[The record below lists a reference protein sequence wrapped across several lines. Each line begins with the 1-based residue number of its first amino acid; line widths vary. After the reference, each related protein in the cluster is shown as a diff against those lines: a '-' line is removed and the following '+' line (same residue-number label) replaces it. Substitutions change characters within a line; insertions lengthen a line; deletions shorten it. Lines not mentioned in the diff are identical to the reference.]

1 MDLGIEGNTAL
12 CTAAS
17 SGLGLAS
24 ATALA
29 SEGADVA
36 ICGRTAAHL
45 EAAEQQ
51 IQDAGEGNVLAV
63 EADITDRDH
72 VEAFVEEAADELGG
86 IDHVVTSAG
95 GPPSGPFGSMDDT
108 DWYDAYDLLVMSAVW
123 TLRESRPYLEDSDAG
138 TAVAITSRS
147 VQEVIDDLVLSNSVR
162 RAVIGLVKTLS
173 REFAPGVRVNAVL
186 PGAHETSRIENL
198 IDAAVER
205 GEFENYEAG
214 YEDWAADVPLDR
226 IGEPDELGDVVAFL
240 SSERA
245 SYVTGTALP
254 VDGGSTRS

>member
-1 MDLGIEGNTAL
+1 MDLGINGNTAL

-29 SEGADVA
+29 EEGVDVA
-36 ICGRTAAHL
+36 ICGRTEAHL
-45 EAAEQQ
+45 EEAKTQ
-51 IQDAGEGNVLAV
+51 IQNAGDGAVLAV
-63 EADITDRDH
+63 EADITNPDH
-72 VEAFVEEAADELGG
+72 VSAFVEQTADELGG

-95 GPPSGPFGSMDDT
+95 GPPSGPFADISDE
-108 DWYDAYDLLVMSAVW
+108 DWYDAYELLVMSAVW
-123 TLRESRPYLEDSDAG
+123 TLRESRPYLEESDAG

-147 VQEVIDDLVLSNSVR
+147 VREVIDGLVLSNSVR
-162 RAVIGLVKTLS
+162 RAVTGLVKTLS
-173 REFAPGVRVNAVL
+173 REFAPDVRVNAVL

-198 IDAAVER
+198 VEAAVER
-205 GEFENYEAG
+205 GEFESYEEGA
-214 YEDWAADVPLDR
+214 EDWGADIPLGR
-226 IGEPDELGDVVAFL
+226 IGDPRELGDVVTFL

-254 VDGGSTRS
+254 IDGGSMRS

>member
-1 MDLGIEGNTAL
+1 MELGLEGNTAL

-24 ATALA
+24 ATVLA
-29 SEGADVA
+29 REGANVA
-36 ICGRTAAHL
+36 VCGRTEQRLDGAATQL
-45 EAAEQQ
+45 REAGP
-51 IQDAGEGNVLAV
+51 GEVLTV
-63 EADITDRDH
+63 EADITDPDH
-72 VEAFVEEAADELGG
+72 VAAFVEETADTFDG

-95 GPPSGPFGSMDDT
+95 GPPSGPFATIEDD

-123 TLRESRPYLEDSDAG
+123 TLRESRPYLEESDAG

-147 VQEVIDDLVLSNSVR
+147 VREVIDDLVLSNSVR

-173 REFAPGVRVNAVL
+173 REFAPEVRVNAVL

-198 IDAAVER
+198 IDAAVGR
-205 GEFENYEAG
+205 GEFEDYEAG

-226 IGEPDELGDVVAFL
+226 IGDPEELGDVVAFL
-240 SSERA
+240 SSDRA

-254 VDGGSTRS
+254 VDGGSMRS